1 MYRYSAACVA
11 MSLVLTVC
19 VDRAAAPTAFPDVAN
34 VQAVQVDYQYMGW
47 SFAQESFTL
56 VPAGNGSDFILL
68 ARFKRGVEAHDT
80 GQRVPRRAVDELL
93 AAASAPAWS
102 RERGVRAVAAALKH
116 DGVTTI
122 QPFAETSPDAC
133 TPQQLRRVARAYV
146 RRKGIVSL
154 TNDHYGSGN
163 YWTDDYPS
171 IRLEI
176 KLRNSPPLRMHSSS
190 QRAMMLPWYSGA
202 PTDSQSESDQNWS
215 LALSRALQG
224 VLPSDSSAYERLGI
238 EHEWHLRVDLEM
250 AAKQECNAMR
260 GP

>member
-1 MYRYSAACVA
+1 MVW
-11 MSLVLTVC
+11 VLTAC
-19 VDRAAAPTAFPDVAN
+19 SERAVDPVYPDVAQ
-34 VQAVQVDYQYMGW
+34 VKAVQIDYQYMGW
-47 SFAQESFTL
+47 SFTQESFTL
-56 VPAGNGSDFILL
+56 VPASQGSDFILL
-68 ARFKRGVEAHDT
+68 ARTRKDAEPHDT
-80 GQRVPRRAVDELL
+80 GQRVPRRAMAVLL

-102 RERGVRAVAAALKH
+102 RERGVRAVAAALRH

-133 TPQQLRRVARAYV
+133 TPQQLRRVARAYI

-154 TNDHYGSGN
+154 TNDHYGSGS

-176 KLRNSPPLRMHSSS
+176 QLRNGPPLRMHSES

-202 PTDSQSESDQNWS
+202 STDAQSESDQNWS
-215 LALSRALQG
+215 LPLSRALQG
-224 VLPSDSSAYERLGI
+224 VLPSNSSAYERLGI

-250 AAKQECNAMR
+250 FARQECNAMR
-260 GP
+260 AQSRPGPREE